1 MGDVVKTLLS
11 NSIKALEQGAF
22 QDFCLSFL
30 PLFDSRFID
39 LERHGSTAD
48 GKTRAGTPDL
58 IKTNSDGSHICVQC
72 SVAKDYWSKHDNIN
86 DWKPIED
93 IKKCA
98 EQITNLKE
106 LVLCA
111 SQEIPTNL
119 PNVKSEIKEHSKKIT
134 KVEITILS
142 ISNFEEDICN
152 NRDNKYSEII
162 KRICPAAYEY
172 LSSSFK
178 RYAAEATLYLYK
190 KYPAP
195 LELIESIVNEFVKG
209 VKGEINNIDFSKLAL
224 EVSKVSKSRFQRLPN
239 VPQIKRNSV
248 NEFLLNN
255 GIEGKM
261 YCILGVPKIGKTNW
275 VSQLCMEAEKDG
287 IETMWFDTPY
297 EHEQVEF
304 LQDISRITISKV
316 AGFEI
321 ANQYADK
328 KIGVTE
334 LSTYISQS
342 KINKKYLIVI
352 DNAEQLSDDTIR
364 NIKDILNLIVNTS
377 IGIILV
383 SSKKL
388 KSYLGN
394 IAAEIYCPIWNME
407 EIEQL
412 LNLSKIEIED
422 DIKKYSEL
430 LAIFSGGHPLVALS
444 LAKRAS
450 KTVDLLPIKPNTAPA
465 LYDEDLTEE
474 VKQFLFNELLK
485 DNDHRDFILRLSIL
499 VSRFDLALMQF
510 IASNIEP
517 ALRTPVNLMLENL
530 KDILIEGDDR
540 LGYQIAF
547 IFKQVAMKYLTDE
560 QRKEIYNKVG
570 LYLMTPKNNVINSD
584 NAVNAIFYAI
594 MAGNLKNALLWALL
608 LLYPRDKSFTKEQH
622 KYLLSQLSIIEALNF
637 PKEKDLRFMYTVAL
651 FIMAT
656 TYTEIEEISRSNKL
670 LKKLLTN
677 PLKQSDIPSNL
688 PLSNEQINTT
698 ITVYLVLNLV
708 KIKDFDTA
716 LNIINHTNAE
726 IFIKLNLK
734 ILKGEG
740 YLHILIQNGKLKS
753 FPDRFILEMLKVVSL
768 KDDLLLD
775 ELFLCFTSLGIIAY
789 REKAY
794 KSLKEILEKE
804 EYGKNLLWNLF
815 AKIAYAQYELE
826 SSNEKECLKITEE
839 ILNLIESQNI
849 KSNRLKS
856 DVFQM
861 RGDAFYQLENHK
873 DALAEYGKCQTLS
886 GNNTTSFDYA
896 WSNYRMGL
904 STTDDLSAIEHFNNA
919 SISFDKLGYLN
930 LKSRSEGER
939 AVALYQKGKFKE
951 AFDII
956 VGLAEGYYFKN
967 ISEYGP
973 AVTIGLGA
981 IFRLIYELEG
991 KPFEEKSENG
1001 RVHPKLEKRVFSR
1014 ILDIAKPEAGI
1025 CCAYS
1030 IFSSVYK
1037 LLGKRERQ
1045 IESLKI
1051 AFNGTPIN
1059 EADKSAKILSGI
1071 ELMGLYLEQDDIK
1084 GAIKIIGKLFSETID
1099 YGYLD
1104 NRPFLCCIFPKIEE
1118 MLLKDGKLSSSSY
1131 KNILNI
1137 IEKNIG
1143 SLSEAKR
1150 YWWLAEVYM
1159 RKGGIDGI
1167 TEEKY
1172 YVPDLLL
1179 KSWTYAI
1186 KSNNYDVM
1194 GKTGHQIG
1202 FRYYD
1207 KANSF
1212 QKIAEIHLSI
1222 VLSICKDGVEIS
1234 RLEIIGKNLRSFWSV
1249 VTYRK
1254 LTETDLPYWKNLG
1267 ERTKNIVTKTPEDLH
1282 PPLMI
1287 LFILI
1292 ANNVKN
1298 IGEYHNAF
1306 VWAIDK
1312 LKNRVKEIPY
1322 TEYMY
1327 IRHLFE

>member
-1 MGDVVKTLLS
+1 MGDVIKTLLS
-11 NSIKALEQGAF
+11 DSIKALEQGAF

-30 PLFDSRFID
+30 PLFDFRFIG
-39 LERHGSTAD
+39 LERHGSTSD

-72 SVAKDYWSKHDNIN
+72 SVAKDYWSKPSNIN

-93 IKKCA
+93 VNKCA
-98 EQITNLKE
+98 DQITNLKE
-106 LVLCA
+106 IVLCA

-119 PNVKSEIKEHSKKIT
+119 PNVKSEIIEYSKTIT
-134 KVEITILS
+134 KAEITILS
-142 ISNFEEDICN
+142 LSNLEEELYS
-152 NRDNKYSEII
+152 NRDNKYSEVI
-162 KRICPAAYEY
+162 KRFCPVAYEY
-172 LSSSFK
+172 LSSSLK
-178 RYAAEATLYLYK
+178 KYAAEAKLNLYK

-209 VKGEINNIDFSKLAL
+209 EINDVDFSKLEL

-239 VPQIKRNSV
+239 IPPIKRNSI

-255 GIEGKM
+255 HIKGKI

-275 VSQLCMEAEKDG
+275 VSQLCMEVEKDG
-287 IETMWFDTPY
+287 VETIWFDTPY

-304 LQDISRITISKV
+304 LQDLSRITIGKL

-328 KIGVTE
+328 KIGITE
-334 LSTYISQS
+334 LSAYILQS
-342 KINKKYLIVI
+342 KIDKKYLVVI
-352 DNAEQLSDDTIR
+352 DNAEQLLNNAIA
-364 NIKDILNLIVNTS
+364 NVIDILNLIVNTS

-394 IAAEIYCPIWNME
+394 IATEIYCPIWNKE

-430 LAIFSGGHPLVALS
+430 LVMFSGGHPLIALN

-450 KTVDLLPIKPNTAPA
+450 KTIDLLPIKPNTAPA

-474 VKQFLFNELLK
+474 VKQFLFNDLLK
-485 DNDHRDFILRLSIL
+485 DNDYRDFILRLSIL
-499 VSRFDLALMQF
+499 VFLFDLSLMQF
-510 IASNIEP
+510 IASNIKP
-517 ALRTPVNLMLENL
+517 ALRTPVNLMLENF
-530 KDILIEGDDR
+530 KGILIEGDDR

-560 QRKEIYNKVG
+560 QKKEIYNKVG

-594 MAGNLKNALLWALL
+594 MAGNLNNALLWTMM
-608 LLYPRDKSFTKEQH
+608 LLYPRDKSFTKEQY
-622 KYLLSQLSIIEALNF
+622 KYLLSRLSIIEALNF
-637 PKEKDLRFMYTVAL
+637 PKEKEMKLIYTAVLFSVA
-651 FIMAT
+651 I
-656 TYTEIEEISRSNKL
+656 TYTKIEEINKSNEL

-677 PLKQSDIPSNL
+677 PLEENDISSKL
-688 PLSNEQINTT
+688 QVSAEQINTT
-698 ITVYLVLNLV
+698 VNIYLVLNL
-708 KIKDFDTA
+708 IQMKDFDTA
-716 LNIINHTNAE
+716 LDIINHIHVKT
-726 IFIKLNLK
+726 FIDFNLK
-734 ILKGEG
+734 IFKDINF
-740 YLHILIQNGKLKS
+740 LHILIQSGKLKS
-753 FPDRFILEMLKVVSL
+753 FPERFIREMLKIISL

-775 ELFLCFTSLGIIAY
+775 ELFLCFTRLGIIAR
-789 REKAY
+789 REKDY
-794 KSLKEILEKE
+794 TSLKEILERKE
-804 EYGKNLLWNLF
+804 YTQNSLWNLF
-815 AKIAYAQYELE
+815 AKIAYAQYDLE
-826 SSNEKECLKITEE
+826 SHNAKECLRITED
-839 ILNLIESQNI
+839 ILNSIESQNI
-849 KSNRLKS
+849 ESKRLKS

-861 RGDAFYQLENHK
+861 RGDAFYQLEDYK

-886 GNNTTSFDYA
+886 GNDTKSFDYA

-904 STTDDLSAIEHFNNA
+904 STTDDIAAVEYFNNA
-919 SISFDKLGYLN
+919 SNSFNKLGYLN

-939 AVALYQKGKFKE
+939 AAALYQKGEIKE
-951 AFDII
+951 AFNII
-956 VGLAEGYYFKN
+956 FGLAEGYYLKH

-973 AVTIGLGA
+973 VVAIGLGA
-981 IFRLIYELEG
+981 TWRLISELEG

-1014 ILDIAKPEAGI
+1014 VLDIAKPEAGI

-1030 IFSSVYK
+1030 IFSMVYK
-1037 LLGKRERQ
+1037 LLGERERQ

-1051 AFNGTPIN
+1051 AFNGTPII
-1059 EADKSAKILSGI
+1059 EADKSTKVVSGL
-1071 ELMGLYLEQDDIK
+1071 ELMVLYLEQDDIK
-1084 GAIKIIGKLFSETID
+1084 GAIEIIEKLFSETID
-1099 YGYLD
+1099 YGYLN
-1104 NRPFLCCIFPKIEE
+1104 NRPFLCYIFPKIEE
-1118 MLLKDGKLSSSSY
+1118 TLLKEGKLSISSY
-1131 KNILNI
+1131 RNILDV
-1137 IEKNIG
+1137 IEKNIDPFP
-1143 SLSEAKR
+1143 EIKK

-1172 YVPDLLL
+1172 YNPNLLL

-1186 KSNNYDVM
+1186 KSKNYNVM

-1202 FRYYD
+1202 FRYYG

-1222 VLSICKDGVEIS
+1222 VLSVCNDGDEIS
-1234 RLEIIGKNLRSFWSV
+1234 RLEIVGKNLRNFWSV

-1254 LTETDLPYWKNLG
+1254 LTETDLSYWKNLS
-1267 ERTKNIVTKTPEDLH
+1267 ERTKSIIIKAPEDLH

-1287 LFILI
+1287 LFILL
-1292 ANNVKN
+1292 A
-1298 IGEYHNAF
+1298 
-1306 VWAIDK
+1306 
-1312 LKNRVKEIPY
+1312 NRVEDIDEYKKARIWAADKIKNNLNKIPS
-1322 TEYMY
+1322 EECKY
-1327 IRHLFE
+1327 IMHFI